1 MTAYAAANRF
11 MDSFA
16 QKNSTENGVSWIA
29 ANWDDWAFDYTKEQ
43 VAAYEKTTAKFA
55 MSPQEG
61 IETLER
67 ILAVPSAVQILVSTR
82 TLAPRIA
89 QWLHQH
95 AMDGLCHTDISNSCA
110 LTPAEAAPQ
119 GTATETGQKQ
129 RLVDGLE
136 ETTAGTR
143 PSPERKN
150 DIGLEETVLGV
161 YRNILELPDMNA
173 EDNFFHVGGDSLL
186 ASQILLKL
194 RQSLPD
200 KGNALKLSNVFDYPS
215 VREMTDWLG

>member
-1 MTAYAAANRF
+1 

-16 QKNSTENGVSWIA
+16 QKNSSKNGVSWIA
-29 ANWDDWAFDYTKEQ
+29 ANWDDWDFDYTKEQ

-55 MSPQEG
+55 MSPEEG

-67 ILAVPSAVQILVSTR
+67 ILAVPSVVQILVSTR
-82 TLAPRIA
+82 PLAPRIA
-89 QWLHQH
+89 QWLHQQ
-95 AMDGLCHTDISNSCA
+95 AQGGLCPTDISNTCA
-110 LTPAEAAPQ
+110 LTPAEPVLQRTAA
-119 GTATETGQKQ
+119 ETTQKQ
-129 RLVDGLE
+129 QPDEGVE
-136 ETTAGTR
+136 ETTAVTK

-150 DIGLEETVLGV
+150 NIALEETVLGV

-194 RQSLPD
+194 RQSLPGKD
-200 KGNALKLSNVFDYPS
+200 NALKLSNVFDYPS
-215 VREMTDWLG
+215 VRVMTDWLG

>member
-1 MTAYAAANRF
+1 
-11 MDSFA
+11 
-16 QKNSTENGVSWIA
+16 
-29 ANWDDWAFDYTKEQ
+29 
-43 VAAYEKTTAKFA
+43 
-55 MSPQEG
+55 MSPDEC

-67 ILAVPSAVQILVSTR
+67 ILAVPSAVQVLVSTR
-82 TLAPRIA
+82 PLAPRIE
-89 QWLHQH
+89 QWLHQQ
-95 AMDGLCHTDISNSCA
+95 ACPTDISNSCA
-110 LTPAEAAPQ
+110 LTPTEAALQ
-119 GTATETGQKQ
+119 RTVAETTQQ
-129 RLVDGLE
+129 WQSEDGSE
-136 ETTAGTR
+136 ETAAVSR

-161 YRNILELPDMNA
+161 YRNVLELPDMNA

-215 VREMTDWLG
+215 VREMTEWLESTVAVTFILDGVVKILHLLRCYKISTITTYSSTPK